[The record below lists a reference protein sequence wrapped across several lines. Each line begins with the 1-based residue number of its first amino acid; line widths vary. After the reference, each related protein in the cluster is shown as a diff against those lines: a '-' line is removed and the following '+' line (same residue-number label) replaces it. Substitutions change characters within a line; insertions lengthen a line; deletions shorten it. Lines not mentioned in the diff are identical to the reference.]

1 MYFDPQFIF
10 LIKFFMTSTNL
21 ETLHPSRSLFLG
33 SLIRPA
39 CRSREDL
46 RSGFPGVQIYV
57 RLSLLTSRSQP
68 HSSPLTLKKKIYP
81 KYYNPVCH
89 LYIPSTNSYEAFP
102 IYEILC

>member
-33 SLIRPA
+33 SLIGPA
-39 CRSREDL
+39 RRSREDL
-46 RSGFPGVQIYV
+46 WSGFPGVQIYV

-68 HSSPLTLKKKIYP
+68 RSSPLTLAVWLTEPAHPWSLKMDQDRRKGH
-81 KYYNPVCH
+81 CR
-89 LYIPSTNSYEAFP
+89 
-102 IYEILC
+102 